1 MADLRHIVL
10 PDLSVPNTKRIDLS
24 AGTGNVHASRLPS
37 FMVDEAM
44 QIVETGKTF
53 HFEKVFFKNALI
65 HLSFVVGL
73 VIPFGNLLVPYIVW
87 KRRERRMVDELA
99 MDALHVFNFQLSF
112 MIYLV
117 LIALLTSVVGIITYP
132 FIVSLAGISMDA
144 QAESFKLMI
153 PTVLLPGISI
163 YLFYWLILCLRAAYA
178 RSMGRTFIYPGEIQF
193 LSD

>member
-1 MADLRHIVL
+1 MADLSHIML

-24 AGTGNVHASRLPS
+24 AGTGSVRASRLPS

-53 HFEKVFFKNALI
+53 HFERTFLKNAFM
-65 HLSFVVGL
+65 HLSFLFGL

-87 KRRERRMVDELA
+87 KRREKRMVDELA

-117 LIALLTSVVGIITYP
+117 PIVLLTSAVGIITYP
-132 FIVSLAGISMDA
+132 FIVSLAGIGMGA
-144 QAESFKLMI
+144 QAESLKLMI
-153 PTVLLPGISI
+153 PTVLLPGISV

-178 RSMGRTFIYPGEIQF
+178 RSTGRTFIYPGEIQF
-193 LSD
+193 LTD